1 MEADRQSEPVTQSNK
16 LEFRDEKLLFYN
28 LLKNPIRRQI
38 ISLLKENGSMAATDL
53 KKMLGISV
61 GTLYYHLEF
70 MKPFVVKNPKR
81 RYMLSEK
88 GLRLVESMKVS
99 DYLAEASVGAV
110 KGPRR
115 ILLTLSLNPLLERV
129 QLSNATLVPVGILS
143 SLLYIL
149 LSWRISN
156 SQLLLHFRQSPTAE
170 AALIMSAFNL
180 VLLIAFT
187 MFLGFLTSLR
197 LGGEAL
203 IAATL
208 PIALTPSNIIL
219 TYFAVLS
226 GLGLSETPLVA
237 YITPYVYFGLHLWQ
251 MATIAAVLVSAKGVS
266 WERAVMASI
275 ALSYLSLYLAQNI

>member
-1 MEADRQSEPVTQSNK
+1 MEADRGSEPVTQSNK
-16 LEFRDEKLLFYN
+16 LEFRDEKLLFYS
-28 LLKNPIRRQI
+28 LLKNPIRREI

-53 KKMLGISV
+53 KRMLGISV

-70 MKPFVVKNPKR
+70 MKPFVIKNPKR

-156 SQLLLHFRQSPTAE
+156 SQILLHFRQLPTAE

-180 VLLIAFT
+180 VLLIALT
-187 MFLGFLTSLR
+187 MFLGFITSLR
-197 LGGEAL
+197 LGGEAV

-226 GLGLSETPLVA
+226 GLGFSETPLVSN
-237 YITPYVYFGLHLWQ
+237 ITPYVYFGLHLWQ

-266 WERAVMASI
+266 WERAVIASI
-275 ALSYLSLYLAQNI
+275 ALSYLSLYIAQNI

>member
-1 MEADRQSEPVTQSNK
+1 MEADRGSEAVTQSNK
-16 LEFRDEKLLFYN
+16 LELRDEKLLFYS
-28 LLKNPIRRQI
+28 LLKNPIRREI

-53 KKMLGISV
+53 KRMLGISV

-143 SLLYIL
+143 SLLYVV

-156 SQLLLHFRQSPTAE
+156 SQLLLHFRQLPTAE
-170 AALIMSAFNL
+170 AAFIMSASTGS
-180 VLLIAFT
+180 LIALT

-197 LGGEAL
+197 LGGEAA

-226 GLGLSETPLVA
+226 GLGLNENPLVA
-237 YITPYVYFGLHLWQ
+237 AITPYVYFGLHLWQ

-266 WERAVMASI
+266 WERAVIASI
-275 ALSYLSLYLAQNI
+275 ALSYLSLYIAQNI

>member
-156 SQLLLHFRQSPTAE
+156 SQLLLHFRQLPTAE

>member
-1 MEADRQSEPVTQSNK
+1 MESDRGSEAVTQSNK
-16 LEFRDEKLLFYN
+16 LELRDEKLLFYS
-28 LLKNPIRRQI
+28 LLKNPIRREI

-53 KKMLGISV
+53 KRMLGISV
-61 GTLYYHLEF
+61 GTLYYHIEF

-143 SLLYIL
+143 SLLYVL

-156 SQLLLHFRQSPTAE
+156 SQLLLHFRQLPTAE
-170 AALIMSAFNL
+170 AAFIMSAFNL
-180 VLLIAFT
+180 VLLIALT

-197 LGGEAL
+197 LGGEAA
-203 IAATL
+203 IATTL

-226 GLGLSETPLVA
+226 GLGLNENPLVA
-237 YITPYVYFGLHLWQ
+237 AITPYVYFGLHLWQ

-266 WERAVMASI
+266 WERAVIASI
-275 ALSYLSLYLAQNI
+275 ALSYLSLYIAQNI